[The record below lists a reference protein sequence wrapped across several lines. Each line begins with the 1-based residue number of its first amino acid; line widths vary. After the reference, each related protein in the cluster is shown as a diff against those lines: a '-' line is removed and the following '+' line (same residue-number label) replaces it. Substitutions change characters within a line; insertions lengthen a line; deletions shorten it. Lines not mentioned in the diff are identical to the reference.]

1 MGYCKKICDTKKF
14 HNTKNQTAMAAATL
28 PDIDSIQK
36 RVCGDLPGCADTVGL
51 SSGVSFCSR

>member
-1 MGYCKKICDTKKF
+1 
-14 HNTKNQTAMAAATL
+14 MAAATL